1 MLLISATRRRLAVAV
16 AVVAGTVATLGG
28 AVATAAPP
36 ATSTTAPVKVVI
48 DGITSSTVELPS
60 GVPDT
65 AVPYVLVE
73 AGGTISVSVSFLD
86 AAGQPAAFTKDT
98 KLVVSSNVGTL
109 VQTIGLAPKGETS
122 ASIDTSFR
130 DPVNQVVLTVSA
142 GTGPKAP
149 SPGTSYD
156 PVDKDPDLRFDVL
169 TDISGLLEAPSGD
182 TFEKGFGGESGCL
195 RATEAAP
202 VCEVVQLPRGAASSV
217 LLTVG
222 PCDPNTQSTYAPC
235 VKGPKG
241 VVGGAVVQAL
251 FGEPSGGD
259 EYSTTAPATV
269 IIKCDKTLCGT
280 GPIRARTV
288 LWALGGNAAL
298 TRADPCPAKGK
309 MAQAD
314 TPCVDYVSSTRDG
327 SGDTHYHL
335 LTDGDIR
342 TGIG

>member
-1 MLLISATRRRLAVAV
+1 MLLLSATRRRLAVAV
-16 AVVAGTVATLGG
+16 AVVAGTVASLGG
-28 AVATAAPP
+28 AVATAAP
-36 ATSTTAPVKVVI
+36 TSTAPVKVVI

-65 AVPYVLVE
+65 AKPYVLVE
-73 AGGTISVSVSFLD
+73 AGGTIRVSVSFLD
-86 AAGQPAAFTKDT
+86 AAGRPAAFNKDT
-98 KLVVSSNVGTL
+98 KLVVSSDVGTL
-109 VQTIGLAPKGETS
+109 VETTGLAPKGETS
-122 ASIDTSFR
+122 AFIDTRFR
-130 DPVNQVVLTVSA
+130 DPVNRVVLTVSA
-142 GTGPKAP
+142 GSGPKAP
-149 SPGTSYD
+149 SPGQSYD
-156 PVDKDPDLRFDVL
+156 PADGVPDFRFDVL
-169 TDISGLLEAPSGD
+169 TDISALLSAPSGD
-182 TFEKGFGGESGCL
+182 AFEEGFGGQSGCIQ
-195 RATEAAP
+195 ATEAAP
-202 VCEVVQLPRGAASSV
+202 VCEVVRLPRGAASNV

-251 FGEPSGGD
+251 FGEPSEPD

-298 TRADPCPAKGK
+298 TRADPCPAKGT
-309 MAQAD
+309 MALAD

>member
-1 MLLISATRRRLAVAV
+1 MSSTVVFSRRNSVLVIVMALL
-16 AVVAGTVATLGG
+16 
-28 AVATAAPP
+28 AALSGVLTFP
-36 ATSTTAPVKVVI
+36 APAANTAPVRVVI
-48 DGITSSTVELPS
+48 DSITSSQVTLPS

-65 AVPYVLVE
+65 AKPYVLVE
-73 AGGTISVSVSFLD
+73 AGGTIRVSVSFLD

-98 KLVVSSNVGTL
+98 KLVVSSDVGTL
-109 VQTIGLAPKGETS
+109 VETAGLALKGETS
-122 ASIDTSFR
+122 AYIDTRFR
-130 DPVNQVVLTVSA
+130 DPVNRVVLTVSA

-149 SPGTSYD
+149 SPGQSYD
-156 PVDKDPDLRFDVL
+156 PVDEEPDLRFDVL
-169 TDISGLLEAPSGD
+169 TDISELLPAPPGSA
-182 TFEKGFGGESGCL
+182 FEEGFGGESGCL
-195 RATEAAP
+195 QATEAAP
-202 VCEVVQLPRGAASSV
+202 VCEVVRLPRGAESNV

-222 PCDPNTQSTYAPC
+222 PCDANTQSTYAPC

-251 FGEPSGGD
+251 FGEPSAPD

-288 LWALGGNAAL
+288 LWALGGNDAL
-298 TRADPCPAKGK
+298 EPADACPAKGT
-309 MAQAD
+309 MAQAGR
-314 TPCVDYVSSTRDG
+314 PCVDFVSSTRDG
-327 SGDTHYHL
+327 SGDTHYYL